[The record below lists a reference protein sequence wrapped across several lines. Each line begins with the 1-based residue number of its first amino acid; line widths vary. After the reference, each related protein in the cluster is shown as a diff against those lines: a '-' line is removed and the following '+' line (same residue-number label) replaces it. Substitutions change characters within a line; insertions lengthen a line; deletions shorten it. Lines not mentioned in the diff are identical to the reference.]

1 MKQAVSI
8 IRYRKDTFSF
18 SPHDINEL
26 SFLLTGVDD
35 IVFLNTA
42 SIDFINLFVASSF
55 TEQT

>member
-8 IRYRKDTFSF
+8 IRYRKDTFSI

-26 SFLLTGVDD
+26 NFLLTGRDD
-35 IVFLNTA
+35 VVFLNTA
-42 SIDFINLFVASSF
+42 SIDFINLFAASSF